1 MPVLSQNMENR
12 FHMALKYQFCPA
24 ILRIE
29 PRSCSLELHVVP
41 RSVDNNNN
49 NNNTH
54 IPLSSMMTPEAA
66 ALLLLSITQQQQPPR
81 LNLSFPLIDV
91 KLPAATNLYCSRDR
105 ARINS
110 ILQSGMM
117 PTINWKTVK
126 KELTFELGR
135 FLHRKIKAHFEFVD
149 SSSTATR
156 QQQVVVDIDNLLE
169 KEQADIYVLHDKC
182 MVYVVTFSSD
192 VCSKI
197 YLVAAETTDISV
209 QLNEEIIGG
218 IKAVGN
224 SEQMQKSEEA
234 VYTANYGATIRPQR
248 STLK

>member
-1 MPVLSQNMENR
+1 
-12 FHMALKYQFCPA
+12 
-24 ILRIE
+24 
-29 PRSCSLELHVVP
+29 
-41 RSVDNNNN
+41 
-49 NNNTH
+49 
-54 IPLSSMMTPEAA
+54 MMTPEAA

-81 LNLSFPLIDV
+81 LNLSFPLTDV
-91 KLPAATNLYCSRDR
+91 RLPAATNLYCSRDR

-209 QLNEEIIGG
+209 QLNEEIPRDTEVPW
-218 IKAVGN
+218 VG
-224 SEQMQKSEEA
+224 SRHQ
-234 VYTANYGATIRPQR
+234 QR
-248 STLK
+248 RLWNQWS